1 MGIDLNTYLSN
12 SIHRF
17 RIKKVGYLPESRM
30 PFIILEDDLVFYGLP
45 RKNYKIFEN
54 ILIGIV
60 ETVKDLEYRYFQSN
74 RNLKQHSRYDY
85 KRGDVVVE
93 LGSYLGY
100 YSMYAAKKVGP
111 TGKVLSVEMIP
122 ENYAVLKLNLSANY
136 PGNTVAINRGIYKE
150 KGCRTAYHGR
160 NQIAGF
166 RKDVIEHYAH
176 NVQEVNVEMDTVD
189 SILQE
194 NRVELVDLM
203 IIQVNGSEVD
213 ALQGMPKTIQTVR
226 NFAIAAPYG
235 RKGLDHKNFISDYL
249 NDNGFDVE
257 VHPPWVFASSK
268 R

>member
-12 SIHRF
+12 SIDRF

-45 RKNYKIFEN
+45 RKNDKIFEN

-74 RNLKQHSRYDY
+74 RRLKQHSKYHY
-85 KRGDVVVE
+85 KLGDVIVE

-111 TGKVLSVEMIP
+111 TGKVISVEMIP

-136 PGNTVAINRGIYKE
+136 PENTVAINRGIYKE
-150 KGCRTAYHGR
+150 KGSRIAYHGR

-166 RKDVIEHYAH
+166 RKDVIEQYVH
-176 NVQEVNVEMDTVD
+176 NVQELNIEMDTVD

-194 NRVELVDLM
+194 NSVGLVDLM
-203 IIQVNGSEVD
+203 VIQVNGNEID
-213 ALQGMPKTIQTVR
+213 ALKGMPKTIQTVR
-226 NFAIAAPYG
+226 NFAIAAPYD
-235 RKGLDHKNFISDYL
+235 RKGIDHKKYISDYL
-249 NDNGFDVE
+249 YENGFVVE
-257 VHPPWVFASSK
+257 VHPPWIFASSE